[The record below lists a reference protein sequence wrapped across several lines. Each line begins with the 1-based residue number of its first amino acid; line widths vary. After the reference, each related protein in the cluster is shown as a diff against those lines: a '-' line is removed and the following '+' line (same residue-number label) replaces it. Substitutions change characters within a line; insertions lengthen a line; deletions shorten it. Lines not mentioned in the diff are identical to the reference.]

1 MATSKKTTAKKTAAN
16 KTAPKASAKKTTAK
30 ATAKS
35 TKATA
40 KKAAAKNSTK
50 TKAAAKR
57 TVANA
62 GAKKT
67 AAKKTTATTATKSK
81 QTSKKSAAATTAKKS
96 GIDFTAE
103 MLKKAQAYQKTLVLP
118 EGDEER
124 TIKAAAKI
132 VSKKIA
138 KKVTL
143 LGERAKIEALAKSLG
158 VSLAGVDIIDPAT
171 SEWLDEFGRIYFEM
185 RQGKIDKKTTLPEIP
200 DVAAGKA
207 YLVKDYLSFGA
218 MMVHTGK
225 ADAMVSGA
233 RAATADLLRAGLK
246 IIGTESSTA
255 SSCFVMDMHDSSWGH
270 KGLMIFSDCAVVP
283 EPDAEQLSDIAV
295 AAGKSCKALLG
306 CEPVVA
312 MLSFSTKG
320 SGGKLPPVLLVQE
333 AVQKAHEKAPA
344 LLLDGELQSDAA
356 LVPSVTDTKAPGSPI
371 RGKVNTIVFPNL
383 SAGNIGYKLVQR
395 LAHADAYG
403 PVLQGFKKP
412 ISDLSRGCSVDDIV
426 VTSAITLVQAGSA
439 Q

>member
-1 MATSKKTTAKKTAAN
+1 MAGVKKTTAKKATTKKVAAKKPVAKKTTKATAT
-16 KTAPKASAKKTTAK
+16 KTSAKKTSAK
-30 ATAKS
+30 SIAKS
-35 TKATA
+35 TKPAIKKTPA
-40 KKAAAKNSTK
+40 KKATT
-50 TKAAAKR
+50 TKASAKR

-62 GAKKT
+62 GAKK
-67 AAKKTTATTATKSK
+67 AV
-81 QTSKKSAAATTAKKS
+81 KKSE
-96 GIDFTAE
+96 INFTAE
-103 MLKKAQAYQKTLVLP
+103 MMKKAKAYQKTLVLP

-138 KKVTL
+138 KTVTL
-143 LGERAKIEALAKSLG
+143 LGEREKITALAKSFG
-158 VSLAGVDIIDPAT
+158 VSLEGVDIINPAT
-171 SEWLDEFGRIYFEM
+171 SEWLEDFGKTYFEM
-185 RQGKIDKKTTLPEIP
+185 RQGKINKKTNTPEIP

-207 YLVKDYLSFGA
+207 YLVSDYLSFGA
-218 MMVHTGK
+218 MMVHKGK

-246 IIGTESSTA
+246 IIGTEGDTA

-270 KGLMIFSDCAVVP
+270 KGLMIFADCAVVP
-283 EPDAEQLSDIAV
+283 EPDSEQLSDIAI
-295 AAGKSCKALLG
+295 ASGKSCKALLG

-333 AVQKAHEKAPA
+333 AVKKAREKAPA

-395 LAHADAYG
+395 LAHADAFG

-426 VTSAITLVQAGSA
+426 VTSAITLVQSGSA

>member
-1 MATSKKTTAKKTAAN
+1 MGGNMAVVKKSAVKKTTVKKTDTGKTVKKPAAKKAVAKTAKKTAE
-16 KTAPKASAKKTTAK
+16 KKASVKKTVKKVAAKKTQAK
-30 ATAKS
+30 A
-35 TKATA
+35 
-40 KKAAAKNSTK
+40 KAAVKPA
-50 TKAAAKR
+50 
-57 TVANA
+57 
-62 GAKKT
+62 AKKT
-67 AAKKTTATTATKSK
+67 A
-81 QTSKKSAAATTAKKS
+81 KS

-103 MLKKAQAYQKTLVLP
+103 MIKKAKAYQKSLVLP

-143 LGERAKIEALAKSLG
+143 LGSREKIESLARTLK
-158 VSLAGVDIIDPAT
+158 VSLAGIEIIDPV
-171 SEWLDEFGRIYFEM
+171 SSPWLDDFGKTYFEL
-185 RQGKIDKKTTLPEIP
+185 RQGKINKKTNLPEVG
-200 DVAAGKA
+200 DAAAGKTFM
-207 YLVKDYLSFGA
+207 LSDYLSFGA
-218 MMVHTGK
+218 MMVRKGY

-233 RAATADLLRAGLK
+233 RSSTAALLRAGLK
-246 IIGTESSTA
+246 VIGTESKTA

-306 CEPVVA
+306 CDPCIA
-312 MLSFSTKG
+312 LLSFSTKG
-320 SGGKLPPVLLVQE
+320 SGGAQPSVLTVQE
-333 AVQKAHEKAPA
+333 AVQKAHAKEPS
-344 LLLDGELQSDAA
+344 LLLDGELQADAA
-356 LVPSVTDTKAPGSPI
+356 LIPSVTDKKAPGSPVK
-371 RGKVNTIVFPNL
+371 GKVNTIVFPNL

-403 PVLQGFKKP
+403 PILQGFAKP

-426 VTSAITLVQAGSA
+426 ITAAITLVQAGSA
-439 Q
+439 A

>member
-1 MATSKKTTAKKTAAN
+1 MGGNMAVVKKSAVKKTTVKKTDTGKTVKKPAAKKAVAKTAKKTAE
-16 KTAPKASAKKTTAK
+16 KKASVKKTVKKVAAKKTQAK
-30 ATAKS
+30 A
-35 TKATA
+35 
-40 KKAAAKNSTK
+40 KAAVKPA
-50 TKAAAKR
+50 
-57 TVANA
+57 
-62 GAKKT
+62 AKKT
-67 AAKKTTATTATKSK
+67 A
-81 QTSKKSAAATTAKKS
+81 KS

-103 MLKKAQAYQKTLVLP
+103 MIKKAKAYQKSLVLP

-143 LGERAKIEALAKSLG
+143 LGSREKIESLARTLK
-158 VSLAGVDIIDPAT
+158 VSLAGIEIIDPV
-171 SEWLDEFGRIYFEM
+171 SSPWLDDFGKTYFEL
-185 RQGKIDKKTTLPEIP
+185 RQGKINKKTNLPEVG
-200 DVAAGKA
+200 DAAAGKTFM
-207 YLVKDYLSFGA
+207 LSDYLSFGA
-218 MMVHTGK
+218 MMVRKGY

-233 RAATADLLRAGLK
+233 RSSTAALLRAGLK
-246 IIGTESSTA
+246 VIGTESKTA

-306 CEPVVA
+306 CDPCIA
-312 MLSFSTKG
+312 LLSFSTKG
-320 SGGKLPPVLLVQE
+320 SGGAQPSVLTVQE
-333 AVQKAHEKAPA
+333 AVQKAHAKEPS
-344 LLLDGELQSDAA
+344 LLLDGELQADAA
-356 LVPSVTDTKAPGSPI
+356 LIPSVTDKKAPGSPVK
-371 RGKVNTIVFPNL
+371 GKVNTIVFPNL

-403 PVLQGFKKP
+403 PILQGFAKP

-426 VTSAITLVQAGSA
+426 ITAAITLVQAGSA
-439 Q
+439 V